1 MCGVMTRPSSS
12 EISSILNSILPS
24 VDADHGGH
32 VCHPDM
38 IVAAHDVGNGACLDA
53 VVHRDSALVRNRI
66 LERDVFHRFE
76 DVVVLLQHVCLLKG
90 LVKGRW
96 VGLRCEI
103 GWNLQAKLCSNT
115 LDAVL
120 RMPQSIAECRDLDT
134 WLRPDRLQM

>member
-1 MCGVMTRPSSS
+1 MGSPIDYEKFLALSF
-12 EISSILNSILPS
+12 P

-32 VCHPDM
+32 VCHSAM
-38 IVAAHDVGNGACLDA
+38 SVAAHDVGNSARLDA
-53 VVHRDSALVRNRI
+53 VVHRDSALMRNRI

-103 GWNLQAKLCSNT
+103 SWTLQAKLGSDT

-120 RMPQSIAECRDLDT
+120 RMPQSAAECCHLHAS
-134 WLRPDRLQM
+134 LRPDRLQTI

>member
-1 MCGVMTRPSSS
+1 MRGHDPTQLLRNLIHLEFHFAVA
-12 EISSILNSILPS
+12 

-53 VVHRDSALVRNRI
+53 V
-66 LERDVFHRFE
+66 FHRFE
-76 DVVVLLQHVCLLKG
+76 DVVFLMQHVCLPKS

-96 VGLRCEI
+96 AGLRCEI
-103 GWNLQAKLCSNT
+103 SWNLQAKLGSDT

-120 RMPQSIAECRDLDT
+120 RMPQSVAECCDLDA
-134 WLRPDRLQM
+134 WLRPDRLQTI